1 MKTKNPDAND
11 LDDEEKEILAAY
23 RSGSL
28 ELGKPS
34 ANLALVAKETLKKSR
49 NINIRLTENDL
60 VSIKMLAAREGLPYQ
75 TLIGS
80 LIHKYAA
87 GSLKDVA

>member
-23 RSGSL
+23 RNGSL

>member
-1 MKTKNPDAND
+1 
-11 LDDEEKEILAAY
+11 
-23 RSGSL
+23 
-28 ELGKPS
+28 
-34 ANLALVAKETLKKSR
+34 LKKSR